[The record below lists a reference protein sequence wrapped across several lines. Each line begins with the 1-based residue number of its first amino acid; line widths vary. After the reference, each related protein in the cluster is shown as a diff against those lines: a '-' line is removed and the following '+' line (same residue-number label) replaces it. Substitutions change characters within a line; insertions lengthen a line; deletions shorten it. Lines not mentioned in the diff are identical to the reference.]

1 MEGLQLPQKCGV
13 ILLSDT
19 VLFPH
24 GALPLHIFE
33 PRYRAMLADAIQG
46 NCFFCVG
53 NLLEAREGDTDQRPA
68 SIGTLGLIR
77 ASREA
82 ENGTSN
88 VLLHGVMRVVFESWN
103 ENEVP
108 YPYATIRPILDTT
121 LAQAEETQYL
131 QRLQNAL
138 NGALSGFP
146 KEVTDQLNEIIEQAG
161 DSATASD
168 AIAQQLIH
176 DPQDRQRLL
185 ETTEVRKRL
194 DFLIRFLERADPNSS
209 QYL

>member
-53 NLLEAREGDTDQRPA
+53 NLLEAREGDPDQRPA

-88 VLLHGVMRVVFESWN
+88 VLLHGVMRVVFESWS
-103 ENEVP
+103 ENEAP

-209 QYL
+209 HYL

>member
-53 NLLEAREGDTDQRPA
+53 NLLEAREGDSDQRPA

-88 VLLHGVMRVVFESWN
+88 VLLHGVMRFPTPTRRFVQSSIQRS
-103 ENEVP
+103 P
-108 YPYATIRPILDTT
+108 KPKRPNTFNDYRTHSTAL
-121 LAQAEETQYL
+121 LA
-131 QRLQNAL
+131 
-138 NGALSGFP
+138 GFL
-146 KEVTDQLNEIIEQAG
+146 K
-161 DSATASD
+161 
-168 AIAQQLIH
+168 
-176 DPQDRQRLL
+176 RLL
-185 ETTEVRKRL
+185 INSTRLLSRQEIRQPHRMPSPNNSFTTPKIANGSL
-194 DFLIRFLERADPNSS
+194 KPLKSGNDSIF
-209 QYL
+209 